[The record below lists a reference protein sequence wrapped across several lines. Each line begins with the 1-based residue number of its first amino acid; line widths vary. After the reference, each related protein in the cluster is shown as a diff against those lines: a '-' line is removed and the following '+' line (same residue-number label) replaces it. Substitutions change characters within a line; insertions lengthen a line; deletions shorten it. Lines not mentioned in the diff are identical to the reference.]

1 MRTDYLPRGA
11 RRVSKGEDSE
21 RILSSSGARGRRTT
35 TAIWTP
41 RQEKKEVAKG
51 PKEEKEEAREVNA
64 DTNKDHAPKLA
75 PSQWAKPPQLQ
86 SLNGQDQ
93 TVPQALP
100 ITHLRFVSA
109 VSAEAT

>member
-1 MRTDYLPRGA
+1 MVDHNRDLDA
-11 RRVSKGEDSE
+11 KAGE
-21 RILSSSGARGRRTT
+21 
-35 TAIWTP
+35 
-41 RQEKKEVAKG
+41 KEVAKG
-51 PKEEKEEAREVNA
+51 PKEEKEEASEENA

-75 PSQWAKPPQLQ
+75 PSQWAMPPQLQ

-109 VSAEAT
+109 VAAEAT